1 MRDECVNLSFRFLCP
16 RPFRIRTLWI
26 MISFLDTRERRKI
39 MAIRD
44 LHIIY
49 RRVFSERVTLNNPRV
64 YASLRVFVFFF
75 FFFSLNEFFTHF
87 EFAAF
92 SAKISSW
99 SKRSARLLQLAKRRN
114 HRYFFFFF
122 FHLLHL
128 FLSSIFFLNTV
139 QYLYNISSRFSCRT
153 EFLIWNTRR
162 YLDT

>member
-1 MRDECVNLSFRFLCP
+1 
-16 RPFRIRTLWI
+16 

-153 EFLIWNTRR
+153 EFLI
-162 YLDT
+162 